1 MTVVSPEP
9 TPYRAPLFD
18 ALAERPELDLTVI
31 YAATT
36 VAGRTWNVD
45 LGHRAVFLR
54 GVGVPGAA
62 RVLRHDYPITPGVL
76 RALGGAHP
84 ECVVVSGWSTF
95 ASQAALAWCRARRVP
110 YVLIVESHDE
120 GPRSRWREA
129 VKGTVVP
136 RTVRGAAGV
145 LVTGTL
151 ARRSM
156 LARGARPERIRVFAN
171 TIDVDAWGAR
181 AGKLAARRDEL
192 REALGLRPEHVA
204 VLCVARRIPEKGLDT
219 LEQAVDLAGG
229 SLRLLVVSDLPHD
242 RVIEAYAA
250 ADVFALLSRHEPWG
264 VVVSEAAACGL
275 PLVLSDR
282 VGAAPD
288 LLREGENGFLVPADD
303 VAAAAGALGMLVDP
317 ETRRRMGERSA
328 EIARDWGYGPS
339 IENFVAAVREAVA

>member
-1 MTVVSPEP
+1 MS
-9 TPYRAPLFD
+9 R
-18 ALAERPELDLTVI
+18 R
-31 YAATT
+31 
-36 VAGRTWNVD
+36 
-45 LGHRAVFLR
+45 
-54 GVGVPGAA
+54 
-62 RVLRHDYPITPGVL
+62 
-76 RALGGAHP
+76 GGA
-84 ECVVVSGWSTF
+84 S
-95 ASQAALAWCRARRVP
+95 
-110 YVLIVESHDE
+110 
-120 GPRSRWREA
+120 
-129 VKGTVVP
+129 
-136 RTVRGAAGV
+136 
-145 LVTGTL
+145 
-151 ARRSM
+151 
-156 LARGARPERIRVFAN
+156 
-171 TIDVDAWGAR
+171 

-219 LEQAVDLAGG
+219 LEQAVDTAGG

-264 VVVSEAAACGL
+264 VVVNEAAACGL

-303 VAAAAGALGMLVDP
+303 VAAAARALGKLADP